1 MRRRAL
7 RAALIGAALCTAVA
21 AQVFHGGTDVVLLS
35 VTVTDGAGR
44 HVAGLKKEDFHI
56 FEDGVLQDITHFLDQ
71 PQPVALSLL
80 LDTSTSMG
88 LENKLVL
95 AQQAASG
102 FISHLGPNDV
112 AQIVDF
118 DSQVKILAPFTSDKE
133 TLDKS
138 LKLAKAGGST
148 SLYNA
153 LYTALSD
160 LRRER
165 GSETADPR
173 RQAIVLLSDGEDTSS
188 IVPYDDVLELAK
200 RSEVTIYAIGV
211 ITKDQPATR
220 GWNEA
225 EFVLRTLTRDTG
237 GRAFFVGDPGQL
249 QGLFA
254 QISDELAN
262 QYQVGY
268 MSKNTKRD
276 GTWRR
281 INLQILKGDATPR
294 TRAGYYAPSTP
305 RLMPR

>member
-1 MRRRAL
+1 MRRRIL
-7 RAALIGAALCTAVA
+7 QAALIVAGLCTAVA

-44 HVAGLKKEDFHI
+44 HVPGLTKDDFHV

-71 PQPVALSLL
+71 PVPISLSLL
-80 LDTSTSMG
+80 LDTSASMDQD
-88 LENKLVL
+88 NKLIM
-95 AQQAASG
+95 ARQAASG
-102 FISHLGPNDV
+102 FIDHMGADDV
-112 AQIVDF
+112 AQVVDF
-118 DSQVKILAPFTSDKE
+118 DSQVKILAPFTSDKDV
-133 TLDKS
+133 LRQA

-160 LRRER
+160 LRRQR
-165 GSETADPR
+165 SSEAGEAH
-173 RQAIVLLSDGEDTSS
+173 RQAIVLLSDGEDTTS

-200 RSEVTIYAIGV
+200 RSEVTVYAIGV
-211 ITKDQPATR
+211 ITKDQPPSR

-237 GRAFFVGDPGQL
+237 GRAFFIADPTQL
-249 QGLFA
+249 PAIYA

-262 QYQVGY
+262 QYQIGY

-294 TRAGYYAPSTP
+294 TRAGYYAPSAS
-305 RLMPR
+305 R

>member
-1 MRRRAL
+1 MRRRIL
-7 RAALIGAALCTAVA
+7 QPALIAAGLCTAVA

-44 HVAGLKKEDFHI
+44 HVSGLKQADFRV
-56 FEDGVLQDITHFLDQ
+56 FEDGVAQDITHFLDQ
-71 PQPVALSLL
+71 PAPISLSLL
-80 LDTSTSMG
+80 LDTSASMDQD
-88 LENKLVL
+88 NKLIL
-95 AQQAASG
+95 ARQAAAG
-102 FISHLGPNDV
+102 FIDHMGADDV
-112 AQIVDF
+112 AQLVDF
-118 DSQVKILAPFTSDKE
+118 DSQVKILAPFTSDKD
-133 TLDKS
+133 TLRQA

-160 LRRER
+160 LRRQR
-165 GSETADPR
+165 SSDTSETH
-173 RQAIVLLSDGEDTSS
+173 RQAIVLLSDGEDTTS

-211 ITKDQPATR
+211 ITKDQGPTR

-225 EFVLRTLTRDTG
+225 EFVLRTLTRDSG
-237 GRAFFVGDPGQL
+237 GRAFFIADPTQL
-249 QGLFA
+249 PSIYM

-262 QYQVGY
+262 QYQIGY

-281 INLQILKGDATPR
+281 INLQVLKGDATPR

-305 RLMPR
+305 R

>member
-1 MRRRAL
+1 MHRRIL
-7 RAALIGAALCTAVA
+7 QAAVIAASLCTAAA

-44 HVAGLKKEDFHI
+44 HVPGLKKEDFHV
-56 FEDGVLQDITHFLDQ
+56 FEDGVLQDISHFLDQ
-71 PQPVALSLL
+71 PVPISLSLL
-80 LDTSTSMG
+80 LDTSASMDQD
-88 LENKLVL
+88 NKLIM

-102 FISHLGPNDV
+102 FIDHMNADDV

-118 DSQVKILAPFTSDKE
+118 DSQVKILASFTPDKDV
-133 TLDKS
+133 LHKA

-160 LRRER
+160 LRRQR
-165 GSETADPR
+165 SAETAEPR
-173 RQAIVLLSDGEDTSS
+173 REAIILLSDGADTTS

-200 RSEVTIYAIGV
+200 RSEVTVYAIAV
-211 ITKDQPATR
+211 TAKDQAPSR

-225 EFVLRTLTRDTG
+225 EFVFRTLTRDTG
-237 GRAFFVGDPGQL
+237 GRAFFVSDPQQL
-249 QGLFA
+249 PAIYL

-268 MSKNTKRD
+268 ISKNTKRD

-281 INLQILKGDATPR
+281 INLQVLKGDATPR
-294 TRAGYYAPSTP
+294 TRAGYYAPSGT
-305 RLMPR
+305 R